1 MVDKREGKTVCGRYY
16 VDDET
21 AKEIERIVRNL
32 DKRLKAAKVQGE
44 IYPTNNVMV
53 VQSDVGKSILSD
65 MIWGFPKDKGVHVNA
80 RSESALEKRTF
91 ASSTKQRRCII
102 PARGFYE
109 WDKDKNKISFERP
122 DRHAMLLAGIWNT
135 YGLDKRF
142 VILTTAANESIKQ
155 VHARMPL
162 ILEPSEIDSWLH
174 DDNSIEFLL
183 HKRPGDLRIAEGS
196 VQQTLDLQ

>member
-1 MVDKREGKTVCGRYY
+1 MCGRYY

-32 DKRLKAAKVQGE
+32 DNRLKTAKVQGE

-53 VQSDVGKSILSD
+53 LQGKGNIICD
-65 MIWGFPKDKGVHVNA
+65 MIWGFPQYQGKGVIFNA
-80 RSESALEKRTF
+80 RSETALEKRTF

-109 WDKDKNKISFERP
+109 WDKSKNKISFERP
-122 DRHAMLLAGIWNT
+122 DRQVMLFAGIWNT
-135 YGLDKRF
+135 YGLDNR
-142 VILTTAANESIKQ
+142 VAILTTEANDSMEKI
-155 VHARMPL
+155 HDRMPL
-162 ILEPSEIDSWLH
+162 IMEQNEIDTWLY
-174 DDNSIEFLL
+174 DDNSVEFLL
-183 HKRPGDLRIAEGS
+183 HKRPGELLIAEGS